1 MPKKEIETIQ
11 TNVLKE
17 PMVPITFL
25 VQLPSTIVLSGQRLA
40 ELFTEHDY
48 DETLPTRIVKKTDE
62 GLTVSFEMAQWI
74 QSNIDQGAPAGARNT
89 ELFEAELK
97 SILEGAEFNLT
108 EVEKIT
114 IHQLAPKLAEPE
126 KPAKPVKEI
135 DWNAQGE
142 HCPMCGRL
150 LSQENYEHL
159 KKKFGRYE
167 ALFK

>member
-1 MPKKEIETIQ
+1 
-11 TNVLKE
+11 
-17 PMVPITFL
+17 
-25 VQLPSTIVLSGQRLA
+25 
-40 ELFTEHDY
+40 
-48 DETLPTRIVKKTDE
+48 
-62 GLTVSFEMAQWI
+62 MAQWI

-97 SILEGAEFNLT
+97 SILEGTEFNLT

-114 IHQLAPKLAEPE
+114 IQQLAPKLAEPE

-142 HCPMCGRL
+142 HCPICGRL

-159 KKKFGRYE
+159 KKKFGRYD